1 MEDYPMLEDIIIN
14 RANELIPI
22 LNKMG
27 KRGSLL
33 MVLFALERQW
43 QLFLEEIKA
52 QTKYED
58 LCNSAKQCKDILWE
72 HFFNPNKHHLSRNI
86 SRYLELTEKFE
97 SLEFG
102 IDVYYSRPL
111 IENLMQADF
120 LLNETEGV
128 GDTRDCAYMILS
140 PLEVIFNYCVDTIK
154 GQLSDAAFIKILE
167 DDSRVIS
174 ELNRV
179 NNDMLLANN
188 LSYDIDTIIG
198 LRHSY
203 QELKLI

>member
-1 MEDYPMLEDIIIN
+1 MLEDIIIN

-43 QLFLEEIKA
+43 QLFLKEIKGK
-52 QTKYED
+52 TECED
-58 LCNSAKQCKDILWE
+58 LCNSAKECKDILWE
-72 HFFNPNKHHLSRNI
+72 HFFNLNKHHLSRNI
-86 SRYLELTEKFE
+86 NRYLELTEKLE

-128 GDTRDCAYMILS
+128 GDTKDCAYMILS

-167 DDSRVIS
+167 DDSRVIN

-179 NNDMLLANN
+179 NNDMLLASN
-188 LSYDIDTIIG
+188 LSYDIDTIIIG

>member
-1 MEDYPMLEDIIIN
+1 MLEDIIIN

-43 QLFLEEIKA
+43 QLFLKEIKGK
-52 QTKYED
+52 TEYED
-58 LCNSAKQCKDILWE
+58 LCNSAKECKDILWE
-72 HFFNPNKHHLSRNI
+72 HFFNFYKHHLSRNI
-86 SRYLELTEKFE
+86 NRYLELTEKFE

-179 NNDMLLANN
+179 NNDMLLASN